1 MTNTKDLISTVV
13 ETQTKA
19 MNSFV
24 ETASKFQEALK
35 SDNAIEKT
43 SEVYKDW
50 WESQM
55 SLFKNISIEN
65 NSNPIKETIEK
76 SEDLYKSFYDKQL
89 DAFKKAAEF
98 NLNMYHSLS
107 NFGKPATETTQS
119 YVDMNSTWNTLFDS
133 WTKTLTSTMDSMTR
147 TLPNVLNTD
156 SFQKMF
162 NTTATYT
169 KFQEVF
175 KPYTNLN
182 PSNFNFDTLKSM
194 MDVAHYK
201 NLTEELFKSF
211 FPTNNLSGLMEN
223 NAKMIQDF
231 IKTQQNSSKDMQ
243 EYWKLFSDKFPQLIS
258 GDYMKFVDTY
268 KQMNTSFTDTFS
280 PLMKLVSDSKEKE
293 NVEIAIAM
301 MDKVSIYNSKLSQM
315 QQLLYAT
322 GQKVGT
328 ETIVWLSEKYKNP
341 SFQTSLQPLF
351 NEWVNL
357 NEKLYSDLFATDEF
371 SALKAELTTISMEIK
386 QHLEKQFE
394 NRVESLPL
402 VVKSEMNEL
411 YKTIHD
417 LKQTVKSM
425 ETKIS
430 SIATAPKTT
439 TARKTTTV

>member
-24 ETASKFQEALK
+24 ETASKFQDALK
-35 SDNAIEKT
+35 SENAVEKT
-43 SEVYKDW
+43 TEVYKDW

-65 NSNPIKETIEK
+65 NSNPIQETIEK

-98 NLNMYHSLS
+98 NLNMYHSLA

-119 YVDMNSTWNTLFDS
+119 YVDMNSTWNVLFDS
-133 WTKTLTSTMDSMTR
+133 WTKTLASTMESMTK
-147 TLPNVLNTD
+147 TLPNVLNAD
-156 SFQKMF
+156 AFQKMF
-162 NTTATYT
+162 NTTSTYT

-175 KPYTNLN
+175 KPFTNLN
-182 PSNFNFDTLKSM
+182 SSNFNSETLKSM

-201 NLTEELFKSF
+201 QLTEDLFKSF
-211 FPTNNLSGLMEN
+211 FPTNNLSSLMEN
-223 NAKMIQDF
+223 NAKMVQDF
-231 IKTQQNSSKDMQ
+231 IKTQQNSSKDLQ
-243 EYWKLFSDKFPQLIS
+243 EYWKLFSDKFPHLIS
-258 GDYMKFVDTY
+258 GDYTKFVDTY

-280 PLMKLVSDSKEKE
+280 PLLKLVSESKEKE

-301 MDKVSIYNSKLSQM
+301 MDKVSVYNSKLTQM
-315 QQLLYAT
+315 QQLLYTT

-328 ETIVWLSEKYKNP
+328 ETIAWLGEKYKNP

-351 NEWVNL
+351 NEWVSL
-357 NEKLYSDLFATDEF
+357 NEKLYAELFATDEF
-371 SALKAELTTISMEIK
+371 SSLKAELTTITLEIK

-411 YKTIHD
+411 YQTIHD
-417 LKQTVKSM
+417 LKQTVKTLES
-425 ETKIS
+425 KINTTS
-430 SIATAPKTT
+430 TTPKT

>member
-35 SDNAIEKT
+35 SENAIEKS

-55 SLFKNISIEN
+55 SLFKNISTEN
-65 NSNPIKETIEK
+65 NINPIQETIEK
-76 SEDLYKSFYDKQL
+76 SEDLYKTFYDKQL

-133 WTKTLTSTMDSMTR
+133 WTKTLTSTMDSMTK

-156 SFQKMF
+156 SFQKLF
-162 NTTATYT
+162 NTTSTYS

-175 KPYTNLN
+175 KPFMNVT
-182 PSNFNFDTLKSM
+182 PSNFNLDSLKSM
-194 MDVAHYK
+194 MDIAHYK
-201 NLTEELFKSF
+201 SLTEELFKSF
-211 FPTNNLSGLMEN
+211 FPTNNLSSLMEN

-258 GDYMKFVDTY
+258 GDYVKFVDTY

-280 PLMKLVSDSKEKE
+280 PLLKLVSDSKEKE

-301 MDKVSIYNSKLSQM
+301 MDKVSTYNTKLGQM
-315 QQLLYAT
+315 QHLLYTT

-328 ETIVWLSEKYKNP
+328 ETINWLGEKFKNP

-351 NEWVNL
+351 NEWVSL
-357 NEKLYSDLFATDEF
+357 NEKMYADLFATDEF
-371 SALKAELTTISMEIK
+371 SSLKAELTTITLEIK

-411 YKTIHD
+411 YQTIHD
-417 LKQTVKSM
+417 LKQTVKSI
-425 ETKIS
+425 ESKINTLT
-430 SIATAPKTT
+430 TAPKTT
-439 TARKTTTV
+439 AARKTTTV

>member
-1 MTNTKDLISTVV
+1 
-13 ETQTKA
+13 
-19 MNSFV
+19 
-24 ETASKFQEALK
+24 
-35 SDNAIEKT
+35 
-43 SEVYKDW
+43 
-50 WESQM
+50 
-55 SLFKNISIEN
+55 
-65 NSNPIKETIEK
+65 
-76 SEDLYKSFYDKQL
+76 
-89 DAFKKAAEF
+89 
-98 NLNMYHSLS
+98 
-107 NFGKPATETTQS
+107 
-119 YVDMNSTWNTLFDS
+119 
-133 WTKTLTSTMDSMTR
+133 
-147 TLPNVLNTD
+147 
-156 SFQKMF
+156 
-162 NTTATYT
+162 
-169 KFQEVF
+169 
-175 KPYTNLN
+175 
-182 PSNFNFDTLKSM
+182 
-194 MDVAHYK
+194 
-201 NLTEELFKSF
+201 
-211 FPTNNLSGLMEN
+211 
-223 NAKMIQDF
+223 
-231 IKTQQNSSKDMQ
+231 
-243 EYWKLFSDKFPQLIS
+243 
-258 GDYMKFVDTY
+258 MKFVDTY

-328 ETIVWLSEKYKNP
+328 ETIAWLSEKYKNP